1 MIPEINHLITKSWKS
16 FFRHILK
23 TTIKQEYE
31 ICTFLL
37 YIIIEDEK
45 CENEQSWEVIFLL
58 LFFAQNIL
66 VVNLFLLYPL
76 MT

>member
-1 MIPEINHLITKSWKS
+1 MH
-16 FFRHILK
+16 K
-23 TTIKQEYE
+23 TRSIKFVL
-31 ICTFLL
+31 FLL
-37 YIIIEDEK
+37 YIIIEDAK
-45 CENEQSWEVIFLL
+45 GENEQSWEVVFLL